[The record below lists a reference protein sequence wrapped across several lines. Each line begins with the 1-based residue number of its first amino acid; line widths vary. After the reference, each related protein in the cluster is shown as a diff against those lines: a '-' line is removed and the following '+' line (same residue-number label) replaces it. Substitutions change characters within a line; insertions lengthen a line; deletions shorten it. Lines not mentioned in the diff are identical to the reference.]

1 MQELCH
7 TLRLAKPRIVLVG
20 AELLDGLEV
29 ALRLTD
35 GLLMPELHVL
45 DGPGQIHPSHSVL
58 DILARLEYASYYQ
71 RHHRSPEKIK
81 SDVAFICFS
90 SGTSGLVKGVQL
102 THGNVVANVLQQ
114 GRCLEDMY
122 QPDTVFTLIVPFF
135 HILGLGG
142 FCIQYICHGAP
153 IVVFRSF
160 DLPKLLESIQRD
172 RVTHVNVVPPIAMAI
187 LRSPLTAKADFSS
200 VRCLM
205 NAAAPLKPELADALC
220 SRIGCVL
227 TQWYGCTEASP
238 SVISQR
244 EDEAHVRGTIGR
256 LLPNMQMRVVDAQGA
271 GKFCPNLT
279 VRMKLISY
287 LDVERGKPGE
297 LWIRGPNIMHGYVH
311 HGQATEST
319 TKDGF
324 FMTGDVGYVNDQ
336 GFVFLVD
343 RLKELIKVKGCV
355 HLLNVRWR
363 G

>member
-1 MQELCH
+1 M
-7 TLRLAKPRIVLVG
+7 RLAKPRIVLVG

-187 LRSPLTAKADFSS
+187 LRSPLTANVDLSS
-200 VRCLM
+200 HQRFFQCCRSAEARTSLCTMQPHRLCPHAMVRMHRSQSVGNLSAGRRSTCSR
-205 NAAAPLKPELADALC
+205 NNWSTASEHADARRGC
-220 SRIGCVL
+220 SGSR
-227 TQWYGCTEASP
+227 
-238 SVISQR
+238 
-244 EDEAHVRGTIGR
+244 
-256 LLPNMQMRVVDAQGA
+256 
-271 GKFCPNLT
+271 
-279 VRMKLISY
+279 
-287 LDVERGKPGE
+287 
-297 LWIRGPNIMHGYVH
+297 
-311 HGQATEST
+311 
-319 TKDGF
+319 
-324 FMTGDVGYVNDQ
+324 
-336 GFVFLVD
+336 
-343 RLKELIKVKGCV
+343 
-355 HLLNVRWR
+355 
-363 G
+363 